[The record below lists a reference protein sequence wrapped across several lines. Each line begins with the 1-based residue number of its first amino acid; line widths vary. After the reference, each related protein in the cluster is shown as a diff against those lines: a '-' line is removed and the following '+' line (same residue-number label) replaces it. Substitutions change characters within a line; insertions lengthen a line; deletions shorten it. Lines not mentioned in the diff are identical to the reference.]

1 MRNEVL
7 WGNQSTCCATATMMI
22 VQVDYYQLLITHVW
36 HVCQANVKQSV
47 SSQRQT
53 KRDLLCLSPHIQVN
67 WISGCPRDPDFVFLV
82 HFGFDLW
89 LPQRSQKCSG
99 CPRVPSFISCLTL
112 ILVAQVS
119 HFILMFRIQN
129 INHMR
134 REQAYVEHALV
145 SIMLYP
151 YDLNW
156 HTKFYRKSSTEDLV
170 LPFDCCLELL

>member
-99 CPRVPSFISCLTL
+99 WFQGS
-112 ILVAQVS
+112 LVAPEISKVFWLSQSTIVHILFNS
-119 HFILMFRIQN
+119 HPGCPSKSFYYHVQN
-129 INHMR
+129 
-134 REQAYVEHALV
+134 
-145 SIMLYP
+145 
-151 YDLNW
+151 
-156 HTKFYRKSSTEDLV
+156 TEY
-170 LPFDCCLELL
+170 